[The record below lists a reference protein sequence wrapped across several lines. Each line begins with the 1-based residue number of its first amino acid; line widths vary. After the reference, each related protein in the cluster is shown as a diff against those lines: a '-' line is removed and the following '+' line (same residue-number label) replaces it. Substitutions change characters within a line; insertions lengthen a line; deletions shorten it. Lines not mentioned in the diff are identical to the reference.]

1 MIRTLMTRRLAAA
14 ATGGVLAV
22 GGGALAANTFISPAG
37 AASVTASTS
46 PAASASAAP
55 TKTAAAKHPRLAV
68 ARRVVHGE
76 FTAKTK
82 TGYQVFDAQRGT
94 VTAVSPSSITIK
106 SPDGFTA
113 TYTVT
118 SATKVHRGRTK
129 VAIAS
134 VTVNAKAVVLAKPSG
149 STPTA
154 TQIVVPA
161 K

>member
-37 AASVTASTS
+37 AASPTPT
-46 PAASASAAP
+46 ASASSTPA
-55 TKTAAAKHPRLAV
+55 KTALARHPRLKV
-68 ARRVVHGE
+68 ARSVVHGE
-76 FTAKTK
+76 FTAQTK

-94 VTAVSPSSITIK
+94 VTAVSPSSITIR
-106 SPDGFTA
+106 SPDGYTT
-113 TYTVT
+113 TYLVT
-118 SATKVHRGRTK
+118 STTKVHRGKTK
-129 VAIAS
+129 AAISA

-149 STPTA
+149 STRTA

-161 K
+161 R